1 MEALEAGSIGLER
14 RLKNVPE
21 ALDKV
26 FDAII
31 REHEQVDIGQQGH
44 HRDFVDTLL
53 SLINQPMNTHDEQIY
68 TIDRE
73 SIKAIMLDMFAG
85 ASDTSSAAIEW
96 SLSELLRHSRVM
108 KHLQEELRSVVGMNR
123 MVEETDLEKL
133 PYLDMVIRESFRLH
147 PIATFLIPHQSM
159 KDIEINGYYIPKGTV
174 ILINSWTIG

>member
-1 MEALEAGSIGLER
+1 MVMWLYNWLTIYCPQGLDR
-14 RLKNVPE
+14 RLKNVTE

-31 REHEQVDIGQQGH
+31 REHEQVDIRQQGH

-53 SLINQPMNTHDEQIY
+53 SLMNQPMNPHDEQIC

-96 SLSELLRHSRVM
+96 SLSELLRHPRAM
-108 KHLQEELRSVVGMNR
+108 KHLQEELRSVVGMKIKWWR
-123 MVEETDLEKL
+123 KQIWKSYHTW
-133 PYLDMVIRESFRLH
+133 I
-147 PIATFLIPHQSM
+147 
-159 KDIEINGYYIPKGTV
+159 
-174 ILINSWTIG
+174 WW